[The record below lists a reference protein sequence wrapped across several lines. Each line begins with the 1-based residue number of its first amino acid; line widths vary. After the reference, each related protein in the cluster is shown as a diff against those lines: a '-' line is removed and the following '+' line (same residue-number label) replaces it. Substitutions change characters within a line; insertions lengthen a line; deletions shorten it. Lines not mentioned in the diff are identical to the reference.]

1 MNIESNEIGK
11 SHQQSLTQQKKKKK
25 KKSYL
30 ISFSVFNLKKKIKRL
45 KKFRERTSPG
55 GWRKKIE
62 GCALEGRGRRRLLI
76 DCHTQTRCACGC
88 D

>member
-11 SHQQSLTQQKKKKK
+11 SHQQSLTQQKKKI
-25 KKSYL
+25 KSYL
-30 ISFSVFNLKKKIKRL
+30 ILKKIKRL

-62 GCALEGRGRRRLLI
+62 GCALVGRGRRRLLT